1 MPQASG
7 LQFTARVGEFP
18 SDHFVVVGFAL
29 TERLSDL
36 FHGRLQLASTDP
48 DVAAADVLEQPV
60 DLVVWQ
66 DGQPLRRFTGVV
78 NEFMRGDTGHR
89 RTRYEVVIQPPLWRL
104 GLDLEGPG
112 RRAGKRRDR
121 AQIRRHERRLQRRAG
136 DDHAAQRR
144 GAHPA
149 LHEDVLH
156 FFILA
161 LRRLVLH
168 GSPHL
173 VELGHHVTPVAC
185 S

>member
-104 GLDLEGPG
+104 GLMHNSRIFQTQTTDAIVRTLLEERGIIDTVFDFKRPPG
-112 RRAGKRRDR
+112 GLAPDQRPSG
-121 AQIRRHERRLQRRAG
+121 QQRRAVCQIKQG
-136 DDHAAQRR
+136 EEMLRF
-144 GAHPA
+144 
-149 LHEDVLH
+149 LI
-156 FFILA
+156 FF
-161 LRRLVLH
+161 
-168 GSPHL
+168 
-173 VELGHHVTPVAC
+173 
-185 S
+185 